1 MKMEEGEILEDDAD
15 EPKVDGDVKSF
26 ECGGQAT
33 SEGTR
38 SRLGEHPFKG
48 PESDT
53 RVTDTVNSTLPRLFT
68 IEYIDLAEQYIS
80 GAPDCL
86 RASNRLPV
94 PECLRASRGADDSA
108 LLSRL
113 LIDNSP
119 PYQCVTSFT
128 AANVCKKPT
137 SDAVDFVMEIV
148 PLLTK
153 LLRYHEERIKGR
165 SNCSKTVY
173 RGNTPDAKNTNG
185 KGKS

>member
-33 SEGTR
+33 FEGTR

-53 RVTDTVNSTLPRLFT
+53 RVTDTVNSTLPRSESINTSNGDLNTFGKEKELDMLIEMKSSERHIMRTEDNEANKTAIRST
-68 IEYIDLAEQYIS
+68 IEINFGGKDKDVAWRDACQ
-80 GAPDCL
+80 GAPNCL

-108 LLSRL
+108 FLSRL

-119 PYQCVTSFT
+119 GFS
-128 AANVCKKPT
+128 
-137 SDAVDFVMEIV
+137 VM
-148 PLLTK
+148 
-153 LLRYHEERIKGR
+153 
-165 SNCSKTVY
+165 
-173 RGNTPDAKNTNG
+173 
-185 KGKS
+185 